1 LQNVGAASATFHRFD
16 LIPRKSFAQHLL
28 KFDLLDVS
36 LQSRL
41 LIQVFF
47 QCFARL
53 TQRFLRRRNIAQSV
67 QQAEI
72 MGLTKLN

>member
-1 LQNVGAASATFHRFD
+1 MRGRAKLMTFSYLRYGKAQAAKLQ
-16 LIPRKSFAQHLL
+16 RK
-28 KFDLLDVS
+28 
-36 LQSRL
+36 L
-41 LIQVFF
+41 LIQVLF

-72 MGLTKLN
+72 MDLTKLN